1 MSVSRRLAL
10 CTLLA
15 SLAACSDNKPVEPPR
30 PSVIDAQLKA
40 MEAAR
45 SVEGTLK
52 AEDEA
57 RRRLI
62 DGAEKP

>member
-1 MSVSRRLAL
+1 MLTARRLL
-10 CTLLA
+10 VCV
-15 SLAACSDNKPVEPPR
+15 SLAAFAACSEKKTVEPPR
-30 PSVIDAQLKA
+30 PGVIDPQLKA

-57 RRRLI
+57 RRHLM
-62 DGAEKP
+62 DGSEKP